1 MAPPAL
7 PTTSVPDT
15 TGEIQVDI
23 RRRQG
28 LPTTTSSVADGPR
41 NRRITLTVTNGFKQ
55 SRLVLD
61 VDLNR
66 FVLSGGNVPLPHL
79 PKTGSDSDQPIQ
91 MALAAVAFGAFLV
104 VVRRRLRKI

>member
-1 MAPPAL
+1 VAPPAI

-28 LPTTTSSVADGPR
+28 LPTTTSSVADSPR
-41 NRRITLTVTNGFKQ
+41 NRRITLTVSNGFKQ
-55 SRLVLD
+55 SRLILD

-66 FVLSGGNVPLPHL
+66 FVLSGGNVPLPQL
-79 PKTGSDSDQPIQ
+79 PKTGSGSDQPLQ
-91 MALAAVAFGAFLV
+91 LAFAVIGFGAFLFG
-104 VVRRRLRKI
+104 VRRRLRKI